1 MTDPILFV
9 CQLNMVRSPMAEGL
23 ARKAGMAVMS
33 CGIDPGEEPDEL
45 MIAVMREIGINMSD
59 HEPKSLNDFS
69 DQSFG
74 RIVTFSEDSRQ
85 TALAVFGEDA
95 PIELWSVPNPSTG
108 GHDVRAIMDTYRSIR
123 TVIANR
129 IDRLS

>member
-1 MTDPILFV
+1 MSDPILFI

-23 ARKAGMAVMS
+23 AQKKGHNAVS
-33 CGIDPGEEPDEL
+33 CGLDPGEADEL
-45 MIAVMREIGINMSD
+45 MIAVMREVGIDMSD
-59 HEPKSLNDFS
+59 HEPKSLNDFTGQTF
-69 DQSFG
+69 D

-95 PIELWSVPNPSTG
+95 PIELWAVPNPSMG
-108 GHDVRAIMDTYRSIR
+108 SHDVRAIMDTYRSIR

>member
-1 MTDPILFV
+1 MSDPILFI

-23 ARKAGMAVMS
+23 ARKKGLNAVS
-33 CGIDPGEEPDEL
+33 CGLDPGEADEL
-45 MIAVMREIGINMSD
+45 MIAVMREVGIDMGD
-59 HEPKSLNDFS
+59 HEPKSLKDFTGQTF
-69 DQSFG
+69 D

-95 PIELWSVPNPSTG
+95 PIELWAVPNPSMG
-108 GHDVRAIMDTYRSIR
+108 SHDVRAIMDTYRSIR

>member
-1 MTDPILFV
+1 MSDPILFV

-23 ARKAGMAVMS
+23 ARKKGLNVVS
-33 CGIDPGEEPDEL
+33 CGLDPGEADEL
-45 MIAVMREIGINMSD
+45 MIAVMREIGIDMSD
-59 HEPKSLNDFS
+59 HEPKSLNDFT
-69 DQSFG
+69 DQTFD

-95 PIELWSVPNPSTG
+95 PIELWAVPNPSMG
-108 GHDVRAIMDTYRSIR
+108 SHDVRAIMDTYRSIR
-123 TVIANR
+123 TVIAKR